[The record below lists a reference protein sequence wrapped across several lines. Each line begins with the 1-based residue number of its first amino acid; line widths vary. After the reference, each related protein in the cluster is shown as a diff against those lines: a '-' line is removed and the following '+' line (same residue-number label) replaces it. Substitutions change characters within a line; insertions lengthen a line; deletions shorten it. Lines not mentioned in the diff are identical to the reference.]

1 MNIIIVG
8 AGIIGQNLAKRL
20 ADLKHDVTIIEVD
33 EVVCNEFANEFNGTV
48 IHGDAT
54 RVEILLEAGLK
65 EAQQIVTV
73 MGSDEKNLLVCL
85 IAKEHRPK
93 IKLASRISNEIYRKI
108 FIKSDIPSLI
118 SPEMSGVELL
128 EDLITEPDLPKFI
141 SNEEGKFELM
151 EITVGKKSKAIG
163 KTVEALEEEHGTF
176 KIVSRE
182 EKESQ
187 DFELISGKSKLRAD
201 NKIIAAVYREQEKS
215 FRKLMQ

>member
-20 ADLKHDVTIIEVD
+20 ADLKHNVTVIEYEED
-33 EVVCNEFANEFNGTV
+33 VCNELANEFNGSV

-54 RVEILLEAGLK
+54 RIEILLESGLK

-85 IAKEHRPK
+85 IAKEHCPN

-108 FIKSDIPSLI
+108 FIKSDIHSLI

-128 EDLITEPDLPKFI
+128 EDLITEPDLPEFI

-151 EITVGKKSKAIG
+151 EIVVGKKSKAVG

-182 EKESQ
+182 EKESK
-187 DFELISGKSKLRAD
+187 DFELLSGRSKLQAD
-201 NKIIAAVYREQEKS
+201 DKIIAAVYREQEKS